1 MNVIMED
8 GKNVRFKVYDTKGQK
23 RLRAINR
30 MYFKGT
36 DGVILIYSINNK
48 DSFDDLQD
56 WLQMLK
62 EEIPNDIPIFLVG
75 NKNDLENER
84 KIRIEQ
90 GADFAA
96 KHGFMFCECSV
107 KCDSW
112 DKIKSI
118 FERLAKT
125 IYEKAKIHKP

>member
-1 MNVIMED
+1 MED

-23 RLRAINR
+23 RLRAITR

-62 EEIPNDIPIFLVG
+62 EEIPNEIPIFLVG
-75 NKNDLENER
+75 NKNDLEEQR
-84 KIRIEQ
+84 KIKIEQ

-96 KHGFMFCECSV
+96 KHGFMFSECYV
-107 KCDSW
+107 KCD
-112 DKIKSI
+112 
-118 FERLAKT
+118 
-125 IYEKAKIHKP
+125 